1 MKQSKR
7 KENKTE
13 NETEN
18 AEPAAKARAVARR
31 SDAHIREL
39 VQIALFAAL
48 IAVCS
53 WIVVPV
59 PAPGVPFTLQVF
71 AVCMALRVLGGRKG
85 TLCVAVYLLM
95 GAVGAPVFS
104 SFRGGIG
111 ALVGVTGGYLVGFAV
126 MGLVYWLFEV
136 VIPCDRYWANAGK
149 LFLSLLSCYLFG
161 TVWYMIFYAGSGHP
175 VGFGAAL
182 MLCVVPYL
190 LPDALKI
197 LLALKIADMLQKR
210 SMKIGKGR

>member
-13 NETEN
+13 NETET

-85 TLCVAVYLLM
+85 TRCVAV
-95 GAVGAPVFS
+95 S
-104 SFRGGIG
+104 
-111 ALVGVTGGYLVGFAV
+111 
-126 MGLVYWLFEV
+126 
-136 VIPCDRYWANAGK
+136 
-149 LFLSLLSCYLFG
+149 
-161 TVWYMIFYAGSGHP
+161 
-175 VGFGAAL
+175 
-182 MLCVVPYL
+182 
-190 LPDALKI
+190 
-197 LLALKIADMLQKR
+197 
-210 SMKIGKGR
+210 